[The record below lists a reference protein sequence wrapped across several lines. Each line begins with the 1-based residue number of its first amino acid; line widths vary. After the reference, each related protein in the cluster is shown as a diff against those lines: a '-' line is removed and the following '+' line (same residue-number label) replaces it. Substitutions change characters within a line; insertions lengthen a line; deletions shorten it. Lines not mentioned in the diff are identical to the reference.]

1 MNMANNEEIQYCTRC
16 GSANK
21 KSAVMCEE
29 CGKKIIVHHRPFW
42 DFVKKHTKGGLK
54 EKVKSD
60 LFDALK
66 EFLFNHLYG
75 TIVTFSVVGTVTAAV
90 VTATPYIKPVSTTPA
105 ERVVVENPAE
115 PEKRG
120 SFELTEDDHTRLAH
134 VLTAYDAEIDNTLR
148 PINTYWADPEEYA
161 DASELFA
168 ENNIEGYTWQGRHD
182 MYTNP
187 ITISLDEVNENFDW
201 EEGKEPYG
209 QRDWIE
215 SSAVTNENV
224 TSSFGKE
231 LYENGYDVME
241 CDYYLMTFRGMFDYD
256 FDAPPPL
263 EKNPYE
269 LLKYRFLLTRKS
281 AEDDWY
287 IAEEVLVERKG
298 V

>member
-1 MNMANNEEIQYCTRC
+1 MSYTQTEEIQYCTNC
-16 GSANK
+16 GSVNK
-21 KSAVMCEE
+21 KSSVICLE
-29 CGKKIIVHHRPFW
+29 CGKKIAVRHRPFW
-42 DFVKKHTKGGLK
+42 DYVKKHTKSSVEGKIKGDIFELIK
-54 EKVKSD
+54 D
-60 LFDALK
+60 
-66 EFLFNHLYG
+66 FLFQHLYG
-75 TIVTFSVVGTVTAAV
+75 TIVTFSVVATATAAV
-90 VTATPYIKPVSTTPA
+90 ATATPYIKPVIQTPG
-105 ERVVVENPAE
+105 ERVVEEKDEE
-115 PEKRG
+115 PEKKG
-120 SFELTEDDHTRLAH
+120 SLELTEDDHIRLAH

-148 PINTYWADPEEYA
+148 VTNTYWADDDDYTNA
-161 DASELFA
+161 AQLFA
-168 ENNIEGYTWQGRHD
+168 ENNIEGYTWRGRHD

-187 ITISLDEVNENFDW
+187 INISLDEVNENFEW

-215 SSAVTNENV
+215 SSVVTNENV
-224 TSSFGKE
+224 TSALGKE

-241 CDYYLMTFRGMFDYD
+241 CDYYLMTFQGFFNYD

-281 AEDDWY
+281 AEDKWY